1 ERLQRLVVALTKEVE
16 VLELG
21 SKIQSEAQSEM
32 SKTQREYYLREQM
45 KAIQKELG
53 DGDDRTQE
61 IDALRQKIEAAGM
74 TEEAKKEALRE
85 LDRLAKMP
93 PAAAEYTVART
104 YIDWL
109 VSIPWQQ
116 ETAENVDIAQAR
128 TQLHED
134 ERGSGRT
141 REDQGPDPRVPRGQ
155 EDPAVGQGSDPVLRR
170 ASRRRQDVARAVDRA
185 CARAEVPSHLA
196 RWYARRGGDP
206 RPSPDLHRRI

>member
-1 ERLQRLVVALTKEVE
+1 LDVRVRLQKLASMLAKEVE

-53 DGDDRTQE
+53 DADDRTQE
-61 IDALRQKIEAAGM
+61 IDGLRGKIEAAGM

-85 LDRLAKMP
+85 LDRLSKMP

-109 VSIPWQQ
+109 VSMPWQQ
-116 ETAENVDIAQAR
+116 ETAD
-128 TQLHED
+128 
-134 ERGSGRT
+134 
-141 REDQGPDPRVPRGQ
+141 
-155 EDPAVGQGSDPVLRR
+155 
-170 ASRRRQDVARAVDRA
+170 
-185 CARAEVPSHLA
+185 
-196 RWYARRGGDP
+196 
-206 RPSPDLHRRI
+206 